1 MIDRQRS
8 QPKAIVIGLGSAIGG
23 FVATRLKQ
31 SGWSVV
37 GTARSGTRL
46 ECEFDKVIR
55 CDLDDS
61 ESIDRGEKA
70 LRATSAGWS
79 LLFVAAGTMQPIGK
93 FFEIEASDWESA
105 IKVNAFGP
113 LRLLRSIWAVRSS
126 DEPPTICFLAGGG
139 TNNDFPNYSAYCVAK
154 VLLIKLTEL
163 LQSEEPSSKFVI
175 IGPGYVR
182 TPIHEET
189 ISAGDAA
196 GKNRERTRQLL
207 GDPGTPLESIYQHVM
222 SCHRGEIDQIG
233 GRNFSTVHD
242 DWERG
247 SINQT
252 ISEYPGD
259 AYRLRRFPYGN
270 LQ

>member
-1 MIDRQRS
+1 MIDKQRS
-8 QPKAIVIGLGSAIGG
+8 QPKAIVIGLGSVIGG

-37 GTARSGTRL
+37 GTTRSATRL
-46 ECEFDKVIR
+46 ESGFDNVIQ

-61 ESIDRGEKA
+61 ESIDRGAKA
-70 LRATSAGWS
+70 LRATSSGWS
-79 LLFVAAGTMQPIGK
+79 LLFVAAGTMQPIGR
-93 FFEIEASDWESA
+93 FFDLEAPEWESA

-113 LRLLRSIWAVRSS
+113 LRLLRSLWAVRSS
-126 DEPPTICFLAGGG
+126 DDSPTVCFLAGGG

-163 LQSEEPSSKFVI
+163 LQSEEPSSRFVI
-175 IGPGYVR
+175 IGPGYVN

-207 GDPGTPLESIYQHVM
+207 RDPGTPLESIYQHVM
-222 SCHRGEIDQIG
+222 ACHHGEIHQIG

-242 DWERG
+242 DWEHG
-247 SINQT
+247 SISQT
-252 ISEYPGD
+252 ISDYPSD